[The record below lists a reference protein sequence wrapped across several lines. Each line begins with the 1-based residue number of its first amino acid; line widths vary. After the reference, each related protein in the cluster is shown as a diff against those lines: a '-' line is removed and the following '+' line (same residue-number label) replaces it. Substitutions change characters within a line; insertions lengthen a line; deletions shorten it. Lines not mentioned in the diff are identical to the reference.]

1 MSRRRTRRA
10 SLRRTEGKRETKTR
24 SDGVRVPRCGHP
36 TSHISESA
44 EFNFSVTP
52 EAPHTLPSAFSSPP
66 LSSSLH
72 QSVHDVPGPNAR
84 PAPIQPLSLKHLFV
98 TTPLDS
104 YRRFLLSS
112 ETGSGKSLAYLLPIL
127 HVLKTA
133 EHLSPRRAGPRALV
147 LAPTHELSSQ
157 LASFRR
163 VLVTPD
169 SACRAH
175 HARTLRT
182 LGCQPRRW
190 LMLSEITRKASSSCA
205 QGTGQAILWTD
216 LWGLLP

>member
-1 MSRRRTRRA
+1 MDRSSKRTREGSHTLVMSRRRTRRA

-127 HVLKTA
+127 NVLKTA
-133 EHLSPRRAGPRALV
+133 EHLHDALVRVHSYWHQPTNFPVSWQVLGRCLSLQTPRAEHITREHCARSGVSHEDGSCFPRR
-147 LAPTHELSSQ
+147 
-157 LASFRR
+157 
-163 VLVTPD
+163 
-169 SACRAH
+169 
-175 HARTLRT
+175 
-182 LGCQPRRW
+182 
-190 LMLSEITRKASSSCA
+190 
-205 QGTGQAILWTD
+205 
-216 LWGLLP
+216 